1 MPSCFQ
7 WAPHA
12 PPSGHS
18 LDVDVFEQWHL
29 LFLRLIVAVLYSYAS
44 KNDHDRNSRLPTATL
59 FGEGLL
65 GNLKASGDIPS
76 APDNAL

>member
-1 MPSCFQ
+1 
-7 WAPHA
+7 
-12 PPSGHS
+12 
-18 LDVDVFEQWHL
+18 
-29 LFLRLIVAVLYSYAS
+29 VAVLYSYAS